1 MNALSGSEVAASSVS
16 TIETKKER
24 ERASELK
31 RARKK
36 ECEREREK

>member
-24 ERASELK
+24 ERASE
-31 RARKK
+31 
-36 ECEREREK
+36 